1 VVSTYLI
8 RRLAQ
13 TLPVLVLASI
23 VVFVFLR
30 LVPGDPALIL
40 AGPDATPEIVA
51 AIREQM
57 GLNASWPQ
65 QYLIW
70 IGHVLQGDL
79 GRSYITRLPIARLIA
94 TAMPATIELALAAL
108 CLAVLIGVPSGII
121 SAVWHQRP
129 IDWLITAVNGL
140 VLAVPNFWIAILLI
154 LAFAVRLRWLPPGG
168 RVDFSEDPG
177 AAWKSLILPAVTLFP
192 SISAALS
199 RFTRAAMLE
208 VLHEDYVRTARAKG
222 LAPYAVIARH
232 ALRNALIPVIT
243 ILGIQF
249 GRLMGGAVIIENIF
263 AWPGVGRLILQGVLN
278 RDYAVVQ
285 GALLLLV
292 TVFIVVNLLVDLLY
306 GVCDP
311 RVRLAVGRR

>member
-1 VVSTYLI
+1 MSTYLI

-57 GLNASWPQ
+57 GLNASWPR

-79 GRSYITRLPIARLIA
+79 GRSYITRLPIAKLIA

-108 CLAVLIGVPSGII
+108 FLAVAIGIPSGII

-140 VLAVPNFWIAILLI
+140 ILAVPNFWIAILLI
-154 LAFAVRLRWLPPGG
+154 LTFSVRLRWLPPGG
-168 RVDFSEDPG
+168 RVDFADDPG
-177 AAWKSLILPAVTLFP
+177 AAWKSLVLPAVTLFP

-222 LAPYAVIARH
+222 LGRYAVIARH

>member
-1 VVSTYLI
+1 MGTYLL
-8 RRLAQ
+8 RRVVQ
-13 TLPVLVLASI
+13 TVPVLVLASI
-23 VVFVFLR
+23 VVFVFIR

-40 AGPDATPEIVA
+40 AGPDATPDVVA
-51 AIREQM
+51 AVRQKN
-57 GLNASWPQ
+57 GLDTPWPQ

-70 IGHVLQGDL
+70 VRNILQGDL
-79 GRSYITRLPIARLIA
+79 GRSYINRLPISRLIMDA
-94 TAMPATIELALAAL
+94 LPATVELTLAAL
-108 CLAVLIGVPSGII
+108 VLAVLVGIPSGIV

-129 IDWLITAVNGL
+129 IDWLISGVNGL

-154 LAFAVRLRWLPPGG
+154 LAFSVRLRWLPPGG
-168 RVDFSEDPG
+168 RVEFGEDPG
-177 AAWKSLILPAVTLFP
+177 AAWRSLILPALTLFP

-199 RFTRAAMLE
+199 RFTRASMLE
-208 VLHEDYVRTARAKG
+208 VLNEDYIRTARAKG
-222 LAPYAVIARH
+222 LAGWAVTGRH

-249 GRLMGGAVIIENIF
+249 GRLMGGAVIIENVF

-278 RDYAVVQ
+278 RDYTVVQ

-292 TVFIVVNLLVDLLY
+292 TLFILINLLVDLLY

>member
-1 VVSTYLI
+1 VVGTYLI

-57 GLNASWPQ
+57 GLNAPWPQ

-79 GRSYITRLPIARLIA
+79 GRSYITRLPIAQLIA

-108 CLAVLIGVPSGII
+108 FLAVVIGIPSGII

-129 IDWLITAVNGL
+129 IDWLITSVNGL

-154 LAFAVRLRWLPPGG
+154 IAFSVRLRWLPPGG
-168 RVDFSEDPG
+168 RVDFADDPG
-177 AAWKSLILPAVTLFP
+177 AAWKSLVLPAITLFP

-232 ALRNALIPVIT
+232 GLRNALIPVIT
-243 ILGIQF
+243 IIGLQF
-249 GRLMGGAVIIENIF
+249 GNLLAGAIVVEQVF
-263 AWPGVGRLILQGVLN
+263 SLPGLGRLIFQAISN
-278 RDYAVVQ
+278 RDLIVVEN
-285 GALLLLV
+285 ATLLLA
-292 TVFIVVNLLVDLLY
+292 TMVVAVNFAVDLLY
-306 GVCDP
+306 AAIDP
-311 RVRLAVGRR
+311 RVKAQH

>member
-1 VVSTYLI
+1 MSTYLL
-8 RRLAQ
+8 RRVAQ
-13 TLPVLVLASI
+13 TLPVLFLASI
-23 VVFVFLR
+23 VVFVFIR
-30 LVPGDPALIL
+30 LVPGDPAVTL
-40 AGPDATPEIVA
+40 AGPDATPEIVN

-57 GLNASWPQ
+57 GLNQSLPQ

-70 IGHVLQGDL
+70 ISHVLQGDL
-79 GRSYITRLPIARLIA
+79 GRSYINRLPIAQLIGMA
-94 TAMPATIELALAAL
+94 LPATIQLALIAL
-108 CLAVLIGVPSGII
+108 GLAVLVGIPSGII
-121 SAVWHQRP
+121 SAVWRGRP
-129 IDWLITAVNGL
+129 IDWLITAINGL

-154 LAFAVRLRWLPPGG
+154 IAFSVRLRWLPPGG
-168 RVDFSEDPG
+168 RIEFGEDAG
-177 AAWKSLILPAVTLFP
+177 LAWRSLVLPALTLFP

-199 RFTRAAMLE
+199 RFTRASMLE

-222 LAPYAVIARH
+222 LSPFSVISRH

-249 GRLMGGAVIIENIF
+249 GRLMGGAVIIETVF

-285 GALLLLV
+285 GALLMMV
-292 TVFIVVNLLVDLLY
+292 IIFITVNLLVDLLY

-311 RVRLAVGRR
+311 RVRLATGRR

>member
-1 VVSTYLI
+1 VVGTYLI

-79 GRSYITRLPIARLIA
+79 GRSYITRLPIAQLIA

-108 CLAVLIGVPSGII
+108 FLAVVIGIPSGII

-129 IDWLITAVNGL
+129 IDWLITSVNGL

-154 LAFAVRLRWLPPGG
+154 IAFSVRLRWLPPGG
-168 RVDFSEDPG
+168 RVDFADDPG
-177 AAWKSLILPAVTLFP
+177 AAWKSLVLPAITLFP

-232 ALRNALIPVIT
+232 GLRNALIPVIT

-249 GRLMGGAVIIENIF
+249 GRLMGGAVIIENVF

>member
-1 VVSTYLI
+1 MSTYLI
-8 RRLAQ
+8 RRIAQ
-13 TLPVLVLASI
+13 TLPVLFLASI
-23 VVFVFLR
+23 IVFVFIR
-30 LVPGDPALIL
+30 LVPGNPALIL
-40 AGPDATPEIVA
+40 AGPDATPDTIVA
-51 AIREQM
+51 IRQQM
-57 GLNASWPQ
+57 GLDAPLPQ

-70 IGHVLQGDL
+70 IGHVLRGDL
-79 GRSYITRLPIARLIA
+79 GRSFINRLPIAQLIA
-94 TAMPATIELALAAL
+94 AAMPATLQLALIAL
-108 CLAVLIGVPSGII
+108 GLAVLVGIPSGII

-129 IDWLITAVNGL
+129 IDWLITGVNGL

-154 LAFAVRLRWLPPGG
+154 IAFSVQLRWLPPGG
-168 RVDFSEDPG
+168 RIEFGEDPG
-177 AAWKSLILPAVTLFP
+177 AAWRSLVLPALTLFP

-199 RFTRAAMLE
+199 RFTRASMLE

-222 LAPYAVIARH
+222 LSSFAVISRH

-249 GRLMGGAVIIENIF
+249 GRLLGGAVIIENVF

-285 GALLLLV
+285 GGLLMLV
-292 TVFIVVNLLVDLLY
+292 IIFITINLLVDLLY

-311 RVRLAVGRR
+311 RVRLAVGRN